1 MSRRSEPEQF
11 DGLFQGGPHD
21 SREDPWLN
29 ELSSSLGTDSRGTG
43 RGLRD
48 FFRPGIRHRTHSQ
61 DGSRAPSLTGHHRPP
76 VRLSFA
82 TDSPT
87 RSMVHP
93 LSAMPRS
100 EHGLQ
105 GGVHRARA
113 LIRIPRGDG
122 IARFSRSGCAT
133 FAAPLLRASVGST
146 EAISNQSASVS
157 SDRRAQDRHEVKG
170 VTPYARAWDRT

>member
-1 MSRRSEPEQF
+1 MLPRAPKAPRMSRRSEPEQF

-43 RGLRD
+43 RGLQI
-48 FFRPGIRHRTHSQ
+48 FLPGIQHRTHAQ
-61 DGSRAPSLTGHHRPP
+61 DGSWMPSLTGHHRPP
-76 VRLSFA
+76 VRRSFA

-87 RSMVHP
+87 RSTVHSH
-93 LSAMPRS
+93 SAMPRS

-105 GGVHRARA
+105 GGVHQTRA

-122 IARFSRSGCAT
+122 ITPSSRSGWAT
-133 FAAPLLRASVGST
+133 FAAPPSRASVGST
-146 EAISNQSASVS
+146 EVSADTCVPRSLRS
-157 SDRRAQDRHEVKG
+157 S
-170 VTPYARAWDRT
+170 T